1 MISCNVILD
10 ILPLYIDGAVCED
23 TKKLVKKHLE
33 GCENCRREAE
43 QMKESLVLPADSET
57 LALEADVLK
66 RSVCGLEEKA
76 RARLMFFAAGF
87 DLIFNAALPFFAR
100 WVRSIYLL
108 GQPMEGYEE
117 FMGMVNREMFE
128 GQWNLAE
135 ISGFCL
141 FFGAADLFC
150 MAGIWRKRRGGQQSR
165 RMSEPLVVLSYA
177 LKAVAIIVFVIVE
190 CFR

>member
-23 TKKLVKKHLE
+23 TKKLVKEHLE

-87 DLIFNAALPFFAR
+87 D
-100 WVRSIYLL
+100 
-108 GQPMEGYEE
+108 
-117 FMGMVNREMFE
+117 
-128 GQWNLAE
+128 
-135 ISGFCL
+135 
-141 FFGAADLFC
+141 
-150 MAGIWRKRRGGQQSR
+150 
-165 RMSEPLVVLSYA
+165 
-177 LKAVAIIVFVIVE
+177 
-190 CFR
+190 